1 MTLAP
6 ITSISLATILRPLVH
21 ILSFIVFLTN
31 VPSPASFIIY
41 FRFFQTNICTILH
54 QYMLKMSSQYPVPGF
69 EPPTC
74 WTRVSS
80 HNHQKWAH
88 SYSFFIYS
96 VSYTVRRPLFLY
108 QHSLYPSNF
117 FHHCITFVYP
127 ISLSLFL
134 SLKLSLSL
142 IFWSV
147 CGTSYLLLIF
157 VPHLSIVSV
166 SILSISLFVCWECI
180 AFHILTFVQA

>member
-41 FRFFQTNICTILH
+41 FRFLQTNICTILH

-142 IFWSV
+142 SLSQ
-147 CGTSYLLLIF
+147 CDQMARIF
-157 VPHLSIVSV
+157 VQYLAIYSWAIYERFWQQIYNKCSPNKLADFFS
-166 SILSISLFVCWECI
+166 
-180 AFHILTFVQA
+180 